1 MRLISF
7 SLFSTQRGADGPLRL
22 SSAVGWNEQNR
33 HPGDER
39 FANVSRAP
47 SAVHG
52 RKVCEAK
59 ELIRK
64 VAAPGPAGRSL
75 VKPFEPRRP
84 GRAGRAG
91 TANRRRLT
99 SAASAGDG

>member
-1 MRLISF
+1 MNGSPTFR
-7 SLFSTQRGADGPLRL
+7 
-22 SSAVGWNEQNR
+22 
-33 HPGDER
+33 ER
-39 FANVSRAP
+39 QVRF
-47 SAVHG
+47 G

-64 VAAPGPAGRSL
+64 VAAPGSAGGSL

-84 GRAGRAG
+84 GGQVSG
-91 TANRRRLT
+91 NGQPPTIT